1 MVKAHAL
8 IVAIVSTTA
17 NCLTGCRQRSL
28 PTASFFET
36 CIVVRPEPVAK
47 AREEGDI

>member
-1 MVKAHAL
+1 
-8 IVAIVSTTA
+8 
-17 NCLTGCRQRSL
+17 L